1 MHATRLPKAILFDT
15 FGTVVDWRTS
25 IIAELTSFGSERGI
39 EADWE
44 DFADRWRGQYAP
56 SMDRVRT
63 GEIGWTSLDDLH
75 RLSLV
80 RLLEELGVVGV
91 ADSDLDQLSLAW
103 HRLQPW
109 PDSVPGL
116 SRLKQGFV
124 IGPLSNGTVALL
136 VDLAKFGG
144 LPWDV
149 VFGSD
154 LFEHYKPDPETYL
167 GACSLLQLDPS
178 QVMMAAAHPTDLRV
192 ARGLGLQTAFFPRP
206 TEHGPA
212 RAAADSGAAAKET
225 WDVVAGDIVDLAIQ
239 LGA

>member
-1 MHATRLPKAILFDT
+1 VSRAEHPKAILFDT

-25 IIAELTSFGSERGI
+25 IVAELTSFGSDRGI
-39 EADWE
+39 DADWE
-44 DFADRWRGQYAP
+44 LFADRWRAAYAP

-63 GEIGWTSLDDLH
+63 GELGWTSLDDLH
-75 RLSLV
+75 RMSLV
-80 RLLEELGVVGV
+80 ELVEELGVRGLS
-91 ADSDLDQLSLAW
+91 DSDHDHLATAW
-103 HRLQPW
+103 HRLRPW

-116 SRLKQGFV
+116 NRLKQRFV
-124 IGPLSNGTVALL
+124 VGPLSNGTVALL

-167 GACSLLQLDPS
+167 GACALLQLHPS
-178 QVMMAAAHPTDLRV
+178 QVMMAAAHHADLRA
-192 ARGLGLQTAFFPRP
+192 ARALGLQTAFFPRP
-206 TEHGPA
+206 TEHGPNGPPVP
-212 RAAADSGAAAKET
+212 RADGG
-225 WDVVAGDIVDLAIQ
+225 WDVVAADIVDLAAQ